1 MSVVEPEGSL
11 DPTDF
16 VVVGL
21 GPEYEPG
28 DPELLIVS
36 PGATGHNTP
45 EVWSQVTGV
54 QRKIKMFFSPG
65 FLSQF
70 QGQQITPLD
79 EIEFLPL
86 GVELFE
92 DSPPLNISAGDVVW
106 VVVVSVLVWTFPI
119 PVPPVLQGLA
129 LVRVHANLLG
139 NRMRFP
145 VFPAGRHLQ
154 DCRGGEGR
162 CRNNSLQEDRRCWG
176 DFASERGEQI
186 VCHQRRL

>member
-1 MSVVEPEGSL
+1 MGVVEPEGSL

-16 VVVGL
+16 VVVRL

-36 PGATGHNTP
+36 PGAARHNTP

-54 QRKIKMFFSPG
+54 QRKIKMFFSPS
-65 FLSQF
+65 FLSQL

-92 DSPPLNISAGDVVW
+92 DSPPLNISAGDIVGVVM
-106 VVVVSVLVWTFPI
+106 VAVLIWTLSI
-119 PVPPVLQGLA
+119 PVPPFLKGLPF
-129 LVRVHANLLG
+129 VGVDSNLLG

-145 VFPAGRHLQ
+145 VFPA
-154 DCRGGEGR
+154 
-162 CRNNSLQEDRRCWG
+162 
-176 DFASERGEQI
+176 
-186 VCHQRRL
+186 